1 MFNTDERIIRF
12 KTNTSNE
19 AESDVIL
26 KSELFNPVT
35 DLTYTRISPR
45 SITGTIKFGTTSN
58 NWNIRKGESVSYTAG
73 SKVGTFI
80 VGDNGAYSLEIPRN
94 YSGNIAFLIRLM
106 E

>member
-1 MFNTDERIIRF
+1 M
-12 KTNTSNE
+12 
-19 AESDVIL
+19 
-26 KSELFNPVT
+26 KSELFNPFT

-94 YSGNIAFLIRLM
+94 YSGNIAFSYTVNGMIFEGSGSVDQQSSGWISYSLQM
-106 E
+106 A